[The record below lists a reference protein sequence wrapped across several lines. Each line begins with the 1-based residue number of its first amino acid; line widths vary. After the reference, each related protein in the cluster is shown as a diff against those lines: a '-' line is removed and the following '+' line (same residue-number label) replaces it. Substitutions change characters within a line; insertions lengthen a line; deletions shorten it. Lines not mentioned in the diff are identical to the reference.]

1 MSGSLSK
8 VNSTYEGIVVMFNS
22 SGFWFKAQVEKLQ
35 GLLAKYLT
43 KDLHC
48 YTIFGETYSGTALFS
63 QFIPL

>member
-35 GLLAKYLT
+35 GHLS
-43 KDLHC
+43 KDLIIKSHC
-48 YTIFGETYSGTALFS
+48 YTIFG
-63 QFIPL
+63 